1 MLAIRRTLI
10 LRRMPVDLANLLE
23 QIDAVL
29 AQTSPSANAD
39 VTRIENTLTD
49 GYARALQLE
58 AERWR
63 LERKIA
69 EVARLI
75 GSGDTTRRAAEL
87 SRLSQRLVSTDGDL
101 GVLRS
106 RLAELRQHAEAVRAA

>member
-1 MLAIRRTLI
+1 MFRNRRTLI
-10 LRRMPVDLANLLE
+10 LRSVAADLTKLLQ

-29 AQTSPSANAD
+29 AQTSPTANAD

-49 GYARALQLE
+49 GYASALQLE

-63 LERKIA
+63 LERKIG

-75 GSGDTTRRAAEL
+75 GNGDTERRAAEL
-87 SRLSQRLVSTDGDL
+87 SRLSQLLASADGDL
-101 GVLRS
+101 GILRL